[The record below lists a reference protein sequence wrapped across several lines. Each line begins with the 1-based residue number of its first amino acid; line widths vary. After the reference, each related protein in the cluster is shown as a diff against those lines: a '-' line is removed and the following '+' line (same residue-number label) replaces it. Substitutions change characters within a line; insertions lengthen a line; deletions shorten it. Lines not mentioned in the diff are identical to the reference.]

1 MAKRSVEPLLWML
14 FSAGG
19 VLAALLMPILLLLF
33 GLALPLGWLSPPSHR
48 HLLAVLGHPLT
59 RVVLFL
65 LCMLS
70 LFHWA
75 HRFRYTLYDGLQI
88 KHLNEVIN
96 LLCYGGA
103 IAGSVLAGYLLAQ
116 VP

>member
-1 MAKRSVEPLLWML
+1 MAKRSIEPLLWLL

-19 VLAALLMPILLLLF
+19 VLAALLLPVLLLLF
-33 GLALPLGWLSPPSHR
+33 GLAYPLDWLSPPSHR
-48 HLLAVLGHPLT
+48 HLLAVLSHPLT
-59 RVVLFL
+59 RGVLFL
-65 LCMLS
+65 LCMLG

-88 KHLNEVIN
+88 KHLNELIN
-96 LLCYGGA
+96 LFCYGGA
-103 IAGSVLAGYLLAQ
+103 IAGTVVAGYLLWQ

>member
-1 MAKRSVEPLLWML
+1 MAKRKIEPLLWLL

-19 VLAALLMPILLLLF
+19 VLAALLLPVLLLLF
-33 GLALPLGWLSPPSHR
+33 GLAFPLGWISPPHQEY
-48 HLLAVLGHPLT
+48 LLAVTRPPVT
-59 RVVLFL
+59 RVVLFF

-75 HRFRYTLYDGLQI
+75 HRFRYTLCDGVQI

-96 LLCYGGA
+96 TLWYGGA
-103 IAGSVLAGYLLAQ
+103 IVGSVLAGYVLWGIL
-116 VP
+116 